1 MISVYECLRSTASP
15 QHSRGQKCKQNE
27 TPDSIVTGSYF
38 GYHFRRWSYVMCLHK
53 DPGDNISTI
62 LRGGD
67 TASNG
72 LYHYRLQFSSTQ
84 ENIGMVSEGMGQVM
98 LGYIGLPVTS

>member
-1 MISVYECLRSTASP
+1 MSEIHSTVEVKSATV
-15 QHSRGQKCKQNE
+15 QNK
-27 TPDSIVTGSYF
+27 TPDSIVTGQCVDT
-38 GYHFRRWSYVMCLHK
+38 GYHFRRRGYVMCLHT

-62 LRGGD
+62 S
-67 TASNG
+67 AANNG

-98 LGYIGLPVTS
+98 LGHRVPGDKCRE

>member
-1 MISVYECLRSTASP
+1 M
-15 QHSRGQKCKQNE
+15 
-27 TPDSIVTGSYF
+27 
-38 GYHFRRWSYVMCLHK
+38 MCLHK

-62 LRGGD
+62 S
-67 TASNG
+67 AANNG

-98 LGYIGLPVTS
+98 LGHRVPVISVENSAVKCPIWSTTGFHNHGESSY